1 MPITTYMPYEPTT
14 GQWVAIQKLSVF
26 FDSAEEQV
34 FVLQGYAGTGKTTLL
49 KGVLDYLDSIKRPYR
64 MMASTGRAARVLS
77 NKTGRTA
84 TTIHSSI
91 YVVDAKN
98 SEVTEQKKSIA
109 FKLRVNLD
117 DKETIY
123 FIDEAS
129 MIADRSETNQQL
141 LFDDGRFLDHIFRFA
156 GRRKIIFIGDNAQL
170 PPVNCNFSAALDP
183 SYLAKQYQKK
193 VIDSSLTEVKRQ
205 AETGGIIENAT
216 QIREKLFSGAIP
228 PLSLAASMWPDVV
241 TPPNI
246 WSAVSKYTRQIQIEG
261 YDKSVLITLSN
272 GTAHYLN
279 NQVRN
284 GLFRKPNPQLQ
295 IGEWL
300 MVVQNNYSTGY
311 NNGQHLLLKS
321 FSDTG
326 EKIGSVSLIDAE
338 TEDPETGKTQSVKI
352 IKDLLHNASPGL
364 SLEEDK
370 AFTVDFALRMKRK
383 NIKPGSDL
391 FLQYMIS
398 DKRFNALRVKF
409 GYAITCHKAQ
419 GGEWQSVYVQ
429 IEPAFEKLPR
439 ENQYRW
445 LYTAITRASKRL
457 VIPQHP
463 VLY

>member
-1 MPITTYMPYEPTT
+1 MSITTYMPYTPTT

-26 FDSAEEQV
+26 FDSEAEQV

-49 KGVLDYLDSIKRPYR
+49 QGVFDYLDAQKRPYR
-64 MMASTGRAARVLS
+64 LMASTGRAARVLA
-77 NKTGRTA
+77 NKTERSA
-84 TTIHSSI
+84 VTIHSSI
-91 YVVDAKN
+91 YVVDAQK

-109 FKLRVNLD
+109 FKLRLNPD
-117 DKETIY
+117 DKETVY

-141 LFDDGRFLDHIFRFA
+141 LFDDGRFLDHIFRFI
-156 GRRKIIFIGDNAQL
+156 GKRKIIFIGDNAQL

-183 SYLAKQYQKK
+183 TYLAKQYHKT

-205 AETGGIIENAT
+205 AEPGGIIDNAT
-216 QIREKLFSGAIP
+216 QLREKLFSGAMP
-228 PLSLAASMWPDVV
+228 PLALGASMWPDVV

-246 WSAVSKYTRQIQIEG
+246 WSAISKYTRQILNSGFE
-261 YDKSVLITLSN
+261 KAVFITLSN
-272 GTAHYLN
+272 GSAHYLN
-279 NQVRN
+279 SQVRN
-284 GLFRKPNPQLQ
+284 GLYHRPNPPLQ
-295 IGEWL
+295 NGEWL
-300 MVVQNNYSTGY
+300 MVVQNNYATGY

-326 EKIGSVSLIDAE
+326 EKVGTVSLIDAE
-338 TEDPETGKTQSVKI
+338 TEDPETGKIQTVKI
-352 IKDLLHNASPGL
+352 IKDLLYCASP
-364 SLEEDK
+364 SLTVEEDK

-383 NIKPGSDL
+383 NIKSGSDL

-419 GGEWQSVYVQ
+419 GGEWDTVYVQ
-429 IEPAFEKLPR
+429 IEPAFDKLPR

-445 LYTAITRASKRL
+445 LYTAITRAAKRL
-457 VIPQHP
+457 IIPQHNI
-463 VLY
+463 LY

>member
-26 FDSAEEQV
+26 FDSDDEQV

-64 MMASTGRAARVLS
+64 LMASTGRAARVLS
-77 NKTGRTA
+77 NKTCRTA

-91 YVVDAKN
+91 YVVDVKN

-141 LFDDGRFLDHIFRFA
+141 LFDDGRFLDHIFRFV
-156 GRRKIIFIGDNAQL
+156 GRRKIIFIGDDAQL

-183 SYLAKQYQKK
+183 GYLVKQYHKK

-205 AETGGIIENAT
+205 AEMGGIIENAT
-216 QIREKLFSGAIP
+216 QLREKLFSGAIP
-228 PLSLAASMWPDVV
+228 PLALAASMWPDVV

-246 WSAVSKYTRQIQIEG
+246 WSAVSKYTRQIQNEG

-326 EKIGSVSLIDAE
+326 EKIGPVSLIDAE

-419 GGEWQSVYVQ
+419 GGEWQSAYVQ